1 VPIDPKLLDG
11 YVGRYELEVAPGMI
25 FTVTRDKD
33 QLSVQLTGQPAF
45 PVFPKGPRDFFL
57 KVVEAQITF
66 EVDAARA
73 PACPQTFHLPPW
85 PQTDSSDERTN

>member
-25 FTVTRDKD
+25 VTVTRDKD

-45 PVFPKGPRDFFL
+45 PVFPEGPRDFFY

-66 EVDAARA
+66 EVDASGRA
-73 PACPQTFHLPPW
+73 GALVLHQNGQNPRAKRPYRA
-85 PQTDSSDERTN
+85 SA